1 MGMLTNTSILGGVN
15 SGGAGADI
23 SSAPSYQSMP
33 PISGGTGGP
42 GFSGA
47 VSGGAAAIG
56 AGIGA
61 LLAIPTGGLSVP
73 IGAAIGSAI
82 GAGTGALGGGLLD
95 WIMAEDAADK
105 QQQETDRINREMMRQ
120 RNEEIARDER
130 WATKKFK
137 FAERQQ
143 RETEMMNAWK
153 MRNEDSDRRLQRGFL
168 FANTLTNMMNSNQ
181 DYRTHLLNVRR
192 GAV

>member
-1 MGMLTNTSILGGVN
+1 MITRNEDGSYNLIDAGG
-15 SGGAGADI
+15 GGNVINPD
-23 SSAPSYQSMP
+23 PSYQSMP
-33 PISGGTGGP
+33 PISTGNGAP
-42 GFSGA
+42 GASGFGSA
-47 VSGGAAAIG
+47 GGA
-56 AGIGA
+56 
-61 LLAIPTGGLSVP
+61 L
-73 IGAAIGSAI
+73 IGAAIGTFIAPGLGTVIGSAI
-82 GAGTGALGGGLLD
+82 GSSAGGLGGGLLD

-120 RNEEIARDER
+120 RNEEIAREER
-130 WATKKFK
+130 WATKQFK

-192 GAV
+192 EAV